1 MEVFVLIAI
10 VMYNISIGICRSV
23 TMEYLSALDFAQKWV
38 ISKRRVQI
46 LCIEN
51 RIAGVKK
58 VGNMWLIPEDAENP
72 KDGRVKNISDGGD
85 IHE

>member
-1 MEVFVLIAI
+1 
-10 VMYNISIGICRSV
+10 MYNIYSKFNEVLI
-23 TMEYLSALDFAQKWV
+23 MEYLSALDIALKWR

-58 VGNMWLIPEDAENP
+58 IGNMWLVPENAEKP
-72 KDGRVKNISDGGD
+72 KDGRIRNLNDKQSNIKA
-85 IHE
+85 

>member
-1 MEVFVLIAI
+1 
-10 VMYNISIGICRSV
+10 
-23 TMEYLSALDFAQKWV
+23 MEYLSALDIAHKWG

-58 VGNMWLIPEDAENP
+58 VGNMWLIPEDAKKP
-72 KDGRVKNISDGGD
+72 ADGRIKVIKDK
-85 IHE
+85 

>member
-1 MEVFVLIAI
+1 
-10 VMYNISIGICRSV
+10 
-23 TMEYLSALDFAQKWV
+23 MEYLSALDIALKWG

-58 VGNMWLIPEDAENP
+58 VGNMWLIPENAEKP
-72 KDGRVKNISDGGD
+72 KDGRVKKISDGCD
-85 IHE
+85 IPEFNGQEILDSSK

>member
-1 MEVFVLIAI
+1 
-10 VMYNISIGICRSV
+10 
-23 TMEYLSALDFAQKWV
+23 MEYLSALDVARKWG

-58 VGNMWLIPEDAENP
+58 VGNMWLIPEDAEKPRDNRF
-72 KDGRVKNISDGGD
+72 KEDKN
-85 IHE
+85 E

>member
-1 MEVFVLIAI
+1 
-10 VMYNISIGICRSV
+10 MYNIFSKFNEV
-23 TMEYLSALDFAQKWV
+23 LVMEYLSALDIALKWG

-58 VGNMWLIPEDAENP
+58 VGNMWLIPEGAEKP
-72 KDGRVKNISDGGD
+72 KDGRVKEIKDK
-85 IHE
+85 

>member
-1 MEVFVLIAI
+1 
-10 VMYNISIGICRSV
+10 
-23 TMEYLSALDFAQKWV
+23 MEYLSALDVARKWG

-58 VGNMWLIPEDAENP
+58 VGNMWLIPEDAEKP
-72 KDGRVKNISDGGD
+72 QDGRVKEINNNS
-85 IHE
+85 